1 MKKRLVFEIG
11 TEEIPAHVVPR
22 TLKELKELAENRL
35 KDERLTF
42 DEVKTLGTPRRL
54 TLVVNGL
61 EETSADIK
69 EEYKGPAVKI
79 AFDAEHKPT
88 KAAAG
93 FARGKGTAAE
103 DLIEK
108 DGYVYAI
115 VEKEGVSAV
124 EILKE
129 MLPNIVNSLSF
140 PNHMRWGSLDF
151 KFIRPLRFIVAIY
164 GEEVIPFEIANVKS
178 GNVSRGHRV
187 LSGGDVEIKSAD
199 DYEKNLEDA
208 FVIADQDKRK
218 DIIRKGLEE
227 VAKENGGEA
236 VITEDLLEEVTYLVE
251 YPTVLA
257 GKFEES
263 YLNLPEAAIITPM
276 RDHQRYFPVRNSEGK
291 LLPLFLT
298 VRNGGKEHIEVVAK
312 GNERVLKARLEDAK
326 FFFEEDRKKTLEE
339 HREKL
344 KTVVFQEGLGSV
356 YEKTERLIKIAE
368 FLCNTFNSDEKTRKH
383 ALKAAELSKADLVT
397 GMVTE
402 FTELQGVMG
411 KEYALLEGRCSG
423 VADAIDE
430 AYLPRYAGDSL
441 PKTDAG
447 RILSLADKI
456 DNIVGTFIRGK
467 IPTGSQDPF
476 ALRRQALG
484 FVSILIDAKLHLSLD
499 ALVKETM
506 DLYRK
511 IEAKKMQEDVQDFMR
526 LRLKNLFGDK
536 NLRYDIVDSTLVNVD
551 DPYATLLK
559 CEAVSAFLEEN
570 GAKEAIEAWKRAA
583 NLAKN
588 AENSKVDESLFKD
601 KSENELYKAYGKA
614 KAASIDAINN
624 EDYKQALLA
633 LANLT
638 APINGFFDSVMVMDK
653 DEAVKNNRLALLKSV
668 DDLVK
673 NIAEFDKIVM

>member
-1 MKKRLVFEIG
+1 MKKTLAFEIG
-11 TEEIPAHVVPR
+11 TEEIPAHVVPK
-22 TLKELKELAENRL
+22 TLNELKTLAENRL
-35 KDERLTF
+35 KEQRLNF
-42 DEVKTLGTPRRL
+42 DDIKTLGTPRRL
-54 TLVVNGL
+54 TLMVYGL
-61 EETSADIK
+61 EETSADVK
-69 EEYKGPAVKI
+69 EEHKGPAVKI
-79 AFDAEHKPT
+79 AFDDNHKPT

-93 FARGKGTAAE
+93 FARGKGVNPE

-108 DGYVYAI
+108 DGYVYAV
-115 VEKEGVSAV
+115 VEKKGVKAV
-124 EILKE
+124 EILKGI
-129 MLPNIVNSLSF
+129 LPDILTSLSF

-151 KFIRPLRFIVAIY
+151 KFIRPIRFIVAIY
-164 GEEVIPFEIANVKS
+164 GEEVVPFEIANVKS
-178 GNVSRGHRV
+178 GKISRGHRV
-187 LSGGDVEIKSAD
+187 LSTGDVEIKSAD
-199 DYEKNLEDA
+199 DYENTLEKA
-208 FVIADQDKRK
+208 FVIVDQDKRK
-218 DIIRKGLEE
+218 NIIRQNLVKKAEEKGGK
-227 VAKENGGEA
+227 AI
-236 VITEDLLEEVTYLVE
+236 ITENLLEEVTYLVE

-257 GKFEES
+257 GNFEES
-263 YLNLPEAAIITPM
+263 YLKLPEAAVITPM
-276 RDHQRYFPVRNSEGK
+276 RDHQRYFPIRDKDGK
-291 LLPLFLT
+291 LMPLFLT
-298 VRNGGKEHIEVVAK
+298 VRNGGEEYIDVVAK

-356 YEKTERLIKIAE
+356 YEKTERLIKLAE
-368 FLCNTFNSDEKTRKH
+368 YLCDVLKSDEKTKKH
-383 ALKAAELSKADLVT
+383 AVKAAELSKADLVT

-411 KEYALLEGRCSG
+411 KEYALLEGRCEG
-423 VADAIDE
+423 VATAIDE
-430 AYLPRYAGDSL
+430 AYLPRFAGDAL

-456 DNIVGTFIRGK
+456 DNIVGTFSRGK

-484 FVSILIDAKLHLSLD
+484 FVNILIDAKLHISLNS
-499 ALVKETM
+499 LVKESM

-511 IEAKKMQEDVQDFMR
+511 IEAKKMQADVTDFMR
-526 LRLKNLFGDK
+526 LRLKNFFGEK
-536 NLRYDIVDSTLVNVD
+536 NIRYDVVDSVLANID
-551 DPYATLLK
+551 DPYASLLRA
-559 CEAVSAFLEEN
+559 EAVTFFLNEN

-588 AENSKVDESLFKD
+588 AQNNDIDENLFKD
-601 KSENELYKAYGKA
+601 KSENELCKAYSKAKTLTDTAIADGDYKA
-614 KAASIDAINN
+614 
-624 EDYKQALLA
+624 ALTA